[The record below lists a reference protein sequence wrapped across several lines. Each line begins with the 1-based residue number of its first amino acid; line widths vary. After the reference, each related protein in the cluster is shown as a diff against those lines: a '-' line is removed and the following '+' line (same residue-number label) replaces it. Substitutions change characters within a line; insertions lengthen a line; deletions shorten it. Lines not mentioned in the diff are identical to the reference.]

1 MIQKVL
7 MSGYDDRSEFPSS
20 VLLPTFS
27 KGFDPDVLHKQA
39 SIFEKEYD
47 TFERKP
53 GYSYIHLISVAA
65 GDYYGPNSRADFY
78 NGTGYRHHF
87 PHPEKNAL
95 SYIDLDGGI
104 SKYHNPTFM
113 KHGGV
118 YTEHFSSR
126 DGAKP
131 QGYIVAAK
139 VNPDMHR
146 GELIIGVKTDLWR
159 DDIEE
164 LAKGHPMKFSIGCD
178 AEHDICSCCGRV
190 ARTENEHCDHY
201 KYHRGQINDEGIQY
215 YVISDK
221 TLYHDISRVAS
232 PAEKIA
238 FSIKKVATTSDFTR
252 WEPHPIHPASIS
264 SMLKTA
270 HGQERWNTLQKLSA
284 IEKQI
289 IATAEKGALDKNIV
303 RFFKQHKNASGN
315 MDSAEE
321 LKKFLQYSRENQF
334 LGALEDRKCVLSPED
349 FLKLFLPDQCNCIE
363 GTSADA
369 LRQRL
374 PGVFSEL
381 LSAPDVDAFCE
392 DMTFQPQK
400 YRDLNLI
407 AAADR
412 YRERNGMD
420 ASQFVSNMLED
431 VVDSA
436 DLKTNPKTII
446 VCCKRA
452 DTVPDVLAKEY
463 ANYLVSATRRFSPV
477 ELTITLLQ
485 QML

>member
-27 KGFDPDVLHKQA
+27 KGFDPVVLRKQA

-47 TFERKP
+47 AFERKP
-53 GYSYIHLISVAA
+53 GHSYIHLISVAA

-78 NGTGYRHHF
+78 NGCSYRHKF
-87 PHPEKNAL
+87 PHPEKNATA
-95 SYIDLDGGI
+95 YIDLDGGI
-104 SKYHNPTFM
+104 GKYHNPTFM

-159 DDIEE
+159 DDIEQ
-164 LAKGHPMKFSIGCD
+164 LSKGHPMKFSIGCD
-178 AEHDICSCCGRV
+178 AEHDICSYCGRV
-190 ARTENEHCDHY
+190 AHTEGEHCDHY
-201 KYHRGQINDEGIQY
+201 KYQRGQINDEGAQY

-238 FSIKKVATTSDFTR
+238 FSIKKVASATDFTQ
-252 WEPHPIHPASIS
+252 WKPHPIHPASVPLI
-264 SMLKTA
+264 LKTA
-270 HGQERWNTLQKLSA
+270 HGQERLDTLQKLSK
-284 IEKQI
+284 IEKEI
-289 IATAEKGALDKNIV
+289 IATAENGSLDRNIV
-303 RFFKQHKNASGN
+303 HFFKQHKNASN
-315 MDSAEE
+315 MDSAAE

-349 FLKLFLPDQCNCIE
+349 FLELFLPGQCGCIE
-363 GTSADA
+363 GADA
-369 LRQRL
+369 ESLRKHL

-381 LSAPDVDAFCE
+381 LSSPDVDAFCE
-392 DMTFQPQK
+392 DMTFQPK
-400 YRDLNLI
+400 PYKDWNLT
-407 AAADR
+407 AAVDR
-412 YRERNGMD
+412 YKEQKGMD
-420 ASQFVSNMLED
+420 PSHFVSGMLEN
-431 VVDSA
+431 VVDSV

-446 VCCKRA
+446 VCCRRA

-463 ANYLVSATRRFSPV
+463 ANYLVSATRRFSPL
-477 ELTITLLQ
+477 ELTMTLLQ

>member
-7 MSGYDDRSEFPSS
+7 MSGYDERVGFPSS

-27 KGFDPDVLHKQA
+27 KGFDPTVLHKQA

-47 TFERKP
+47 AFERKP
-53 GYSYIHLISVAA
+53 RHTYIHLISVAA

-78 NGTGYRHHF
+78 NGTSYRHTF
-87 PHPEKNAL
+87 PHPEKNAT

-104 SKYHNPTFM
+104 EKYHNKTFM
-113 KHGGV
+113 QHGGA

-126 DGAKP
+126 DGAQP

-159 DDIEE
+159 DDIEQ

-178 AEHDICSCCGRV
+178 AAHDICSYCGRV
-190 ARTENEHCDHY
+190 AHTENEHCDHY
-201 KYHRGQINDEGIQY
+201 KYHRGQINDEGHQY

-238 FSIKKVATTSDFTR
+238 FSIKKVAAATDFIK
-252 WEPHPIHPASIS
+252 WEPHPLHPASM
-264 SMLKTA
+264 SMLLKTA
-270 HGQERWNTLQKLSA
+270 HGQERWDTLQKLSK
-284 IEKQI
+284 IEKEI
-289 IATAEKGALDKNIV
+289 IATAEQGALDRNIV
-303 RFFKQHKNASGN
+303 QFFKQHKNASDS
-315 MDSAEE
+315 MDSAAE
-321 LKKFLQYSRENQF
+321 LKKFMQYSRENQF
-334 LGALEDRKCVLSPED
+334 LGALEERKCVLTPED
-349 FLKLFLPDQCNCIE
+349 FLKLFLPEQCGCVD
-363 GTSADA
+363 GADA
-369 LRQRL
+369 ESLRKHL

-381 LSAPDVDAFCE
+381 SASPDVDSFCE
-392 DMTFQPQK
+392 DMTFQPQT
-400 YRDLNLI
+400 YRDLNLL

-412 YRERNGMD
+412 YKEQKGMD
-420 ASQFVSNMLED
+420 PSHFVSGMLED
-431 VVDSA
+431 VVDSV

-446 VCCKRA
+446 VCCNRA

-477 ELTITLLQ
+477 ELTMTLLQ